1 MKVNSIEKNVD
12 DGKFYDLTRFC
23 IYRVSYCKYFISYLL
38 LFEDSSNHSY
48 RFCLVYYTTRVVSF
62 SSRYRLFLEME

>member
-12 DGKFYDLTRFC
+12 DGKFYDLIRFC

-38 LFEDSSNHSY
+38 LFESFLPLLFGLLY
-48 RFCLVYYTTRVVSF
+48 KLV
-62 SSRYRLFLEME
+62 LFHFQVDIDYF